1 MDTTLGIKKQQ
12 IQEILQRSASQKPP
26 EKPSFKSTFRALRH
40 TKFTVLLIGQS
51 LSRIGDFL
59 FQIAMAWWVLEQTGS
74 ATAMGTVLFFSILP
88 TVIFSLVGGVF
99 VDRMPRG
106 VLLFLSDVARCV
118 IMVAGTWLAFTH
130 QLGLKEIYI
139 IVILF
144 GFADAFFLPAYS
156 ALIQQIIPEEDLPSA
171 NSINSLSMQFG
182 RVAGPAIG
190 GIIAGLGG
198 TVFAFG
204 LNSISFWIGALTVL
218 PLLTL
223 PAPARQEGD
232 SFSLKNFFTDLSGGF
247 QTIFAS
253 PILWITILVFSLTN
267 ITLAGPYSIA
277 MPFLVKEHLGGDQKL
292 LGFLYAIFPIGYALA
307 SLFMGAFPRIRHRG
321 IVFYVASIIA
331 GLGLGMF
338 GVSVPIYIL
347 VICALLNGAALEIV
361 NLVWTNLLQE
371 IVPPE
376 KMGRVSS
383 VDMLGSFVLL
393 PLGFALTGW
402 LVDSIGVTA
411 VFISSGLITAIVCA
425 LPLLHPVIRK
435 LD

>member
-1 MDTTLGIKKQQ
+1 MDTTLNIKKEQ
-12 IQEILQRSASQKPP
+12 IQEILKQRTSGKPP

-40 TKFTVLLIGQS
+40 KNFALLLFGQS

-59 FQIAMAWWVLEQTGS
+59 FQIAMAWWVLEKTGS

-88 TVIFSLVGGVF
+88 TVIFSLIGGVF

-106 VLLFLSDVARCV
+106 VLLFLSDVSRCV
-118 IMVAGTWLAFTH
+118 IMLGGTWLAFTD
-130 QLGLKEIYI
+130 QLEIKGIYI

-156 ALIQQIIPEEDLPSA
+156 ALIQQIVPEEDLPSA

-190 GIIAGLGG
+190 GLVAGFGG
-198 TVFAFG
+198 TTFSFG
-204 LNSISFWIGALTVL
+204 LNSASFWIGALTVI

-223 PAPARQEGD
+223 PAPARQEEE
-232 SFSLKNFFTDLSGGF
+232 SFSLKNFFTDLRGGF
-247 QTIFAS
+247 ETIFAS

-277 MPFLVKEHLGGDQKL
+277 MPFLVKERLGGDQKM

-307 SLFMGAFPRIRHRG
+307 SLFMGAFPKIRHRG
-321 IVFYVASIIA
+321 LIFYIASILA
-331 GLGLGMF
+331 GLALGMF
-338 GVSVPIYIL
+338 GVSVPIYVL
-347 VICALLNGAALEIV
+347 AICALLNGASLEIV

-371 IVPPE
+371 MVPQE

-393 PLGFALTGW
+393 PVGFAITGR
-402 LVDSIGVTA
+402 LVDGIGVTA
-411 VFISSGLITAIVCA
+411 VFISCGLITAIVCA
-425 LPLLHPVIRK
+425 LPLLHPAIRN